1 MDKMGGTTGIKNILY
16 TGSREQLE
24 QKLRQ
29 RDDYI
34 TLLEDVIGNLE
45 VQSNE
50 NIADGWVAIPKIEWD
65 DNLKRLGGK

>member
-1 MDKMGGTTGIKNILY
+1 MDKMGGTTDIKNILY

-45 VQSNE
+45 IQSNE
-50 NIADGWVAIPKIEWD
+50 NIADGWVSIPKIEWD